1 MESNLFR
8 LHEVITDT
16 VRDTTFEEL
25 ACQAEG
31 KWSIG
36 QILEHLYLSYT
47 GTVRG
52 FAKCLQMGMPIVSS
66 STVKQRVAAFLITR
80 IGYFPSGRKS
90 PKQAQPCGVDPHTV
104 MREIGHEI
112 EKMDAVI
119 TECEAQFGR
128 GPVLDHPLLGP
139 LSAAQWRKLHRL
151 HARHHLR
158 QIAKLKEEY
167 GAKAK
172 PSTEAEGSK

>member
-1 MESNLFR
+1 MESYLFR
-8 LHEVITDT
+8 LHEVITAA

-25 ACQAEG
+25 AYQAEG
-31 KWSIG
+31 KWSIA

-47 GTVRG
+47 GTVKG
-52 FAKCLQMGMPIVSS
+52 FGKCLQLGKPIVTS
-66 STVKQRVAAFLITR
+66 STVKQRAATFLITR

-90 PKQAQPCGVDPHTV
+90 PKQAQPRGVDPHTV
-104 MREIGHEI
+104 MRQIGHEI

-119 TECEAQFGR
+119 TECESQFGR

-139 LSAAQWRKLHRL
+139 LTAAQWRKLHWL

-158 QIAKLKEEY
+158 QVAKLKEKY
-167 GAKAK
+167 DAKTK
-172 PSTEAEGSK
+172 PSTRAEG